1 MKETINVI
9 VIDDNEYFNNV
20 LSTALHQSVSS
31 ILFKGRHQIVMRSFT
46 NGEEY
51 IRKIRSGELK
61 CNNSVI
67 FVDYYL
73 GDSLNASQIIKL
85 LKDNNS
91 DSMIVL
97 MSQSAGVKDKEEL
110 PEYDYF
116 VVKDNFAPALCSL
129 YLKQFIENRFSVSV
143 D

>member
-20 LSTALHQSVSS
+20 LSTSLQQSVTS
-31 ILFKGRHQIVMRSFT
+31 IVFKGRHQLVMRSFT
-46 NGEEY
+46 NGEDY
-51 IRKIRSGELK
+51 VRMIRSGELA
-61 CNNSVI
+61 CNHSAI
-67 FVDYYL
+67 FIDYYL
-73 GDSLNASQIIKL
+73 GKGLNASHIIKL
-85 LKDNNS
+85 LRESSCDN
-91 DSMIVL
+91 MIVL
-97 MSQSAGVKDKEEL
+97 MSQSAGVKDKESL
-110 PEYDYF
+110 PDYDYF